1 MIPFEE
7 ASPLRATMK
16 LEQVVMRFFKDSVV
30 PIVDDWGG
38 CVGILHREDCDTVI
52 TYDSF
57 YFIVYILFMTKMIV
71 CGVQLTV
78 ELISY
83 SHW

>member
-38 CVGILHREDCDTVI
+38 CVGILHREDCNTVI
-52 TYDSF
+52 NFDSNC
-57 YFIVYILFMTKMIV
+57 FIVYIPFFLIKMMNFSV
-71 CGVQLTV
+71 TQ
-78 ELISY
+78 
-83 SHW
+83 